1 MEKLY
6 LICVDDQRDVLSA
19 VVRDLEKLSD
29 WVCIEECESADE
41 AAGLMDELD
50 AKGCPIALVISD
62 HIMPGKSGVDFLAD
76 IAQDMR
82 FIQTKKI
89 LLTGQASH
97 KDTIDAVNRA
107 RIQHYIEKPWQP
119 EPLLAICRK
128 LLTEYLFDT
137 GMDVTPYIEF
147 ADQAVLLERM
157 RD

>member
-1 MEKLY
+1 MERLY
-6 LICVDDQRDVLSA
+6 LICVDDQREVLSA
-19 VVRDLEKLSD
+19 VVRDLDKLAH
-29 WVCIEECESADE
+29 WINIEECESAAE
-41 AAGLMDELD
+41 AISLIDDLD
-50 AKGCPIALVISD
+50 AEGKQIALVVSD
-62 HIMPGKSGVDFLAD
+62 HIMPGKNGVDFLAELAAD
-76 IAQDMR
+76 PR
-82 FIQTKKI
+82 FYQMKKI

-107 RIQHYIEKPWQP
+107 RIQHYLEKPWQP